1 VVWVVLAIFSAMIA
15 WLDLGC
21 TGCILYSVLS
31 LVILVVH
38 VMAIVKG
45 LNGQRMIIPGV
56 SQYADKF

>member
-1 VVWVVLAIFSAMIA
+1 VWVVLAIFSAMIA
-15 WLDLGC
+15 WLDLGS

-45 LNGQRMIIPGV
+45 LNGQRLIIPGV